1 MTAPR
6 AARRARAGERG
17 VTLIELLVTIGVLA
31 VGFVALLT
39 AFAQTELAVG
49 TTRADALLVSRATQ
63 VAGYIQSD
71 SEGFTYVKCT
81 GPLGQSPGGVKSYR
95 AQLYDTASKV
105 RISGA
110 WTSLDR
116 IVSVEQASTGN
127 HTVAGQQGPIA
138 PRDCS
143 LSGTG
148 SSADYGVQR
157 IVFQVVSPGGQTL
170 TRTVYKRWN

>member
-1 MTAPR
+1 MTGPR
-6 AARRARAGERG
+6 AARRARAGQRG

-49 TTRADALLVSRATQ
+49 TTNADAILASRAAQ
-63 VAGYIQSD
+63 VAGYIQS
-71 SEGFTYVKCT
+71 SGNFTYVQCT
-81 GPLGQSPGGVKSYR
+81 GPLGQSPGGVKSYL
-95 AQLYDTASKV
+95 AQLFDQTSKV

-110 WTSLDR
+110 WTNRDR
-116 IVSVEQASTGN
+116 ILSVAQASSGN
-127 HTVAGQQGPIA
+127 HTVAGQEVPIA
-138 PRDCS
+138 PRNCS

-148 SSADYGVQR
+148 SSADYGIQQ

>member
-6 AARRARAGERG
+6 AARRARATERG

-49 TTRADALLVSRATQ
+49 TTNADAVLASRAAQ
-63 VAGYIQSD
+63 VASYIQS
-71 SEGFTYVKCT
+71 SGNFVYVQCT
-81 GPLGQSPGGVKSYR
+81 GPLGQSPGGVKSYL
-95 AQLYDTASKV
+95 AQLFDNTSAV
-105 RISGA
+105 RVSGA

-116 IVSVEQASTGN
+116 IVSVAQATNGS
-127 HTVAGQQGPIA
+127 HTVAGQQMPIT
-138 PRDCS
+138 PRDDCA

-148 SSADYGVQR
+148 SAADYGVQQ